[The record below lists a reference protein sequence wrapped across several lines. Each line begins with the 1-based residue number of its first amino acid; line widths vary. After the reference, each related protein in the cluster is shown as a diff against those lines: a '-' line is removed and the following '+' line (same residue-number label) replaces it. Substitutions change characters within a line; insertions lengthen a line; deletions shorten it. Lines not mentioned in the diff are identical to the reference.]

1 MADHED
7 QEVVALQQNVGKVSI
22 EDRGLGE
29 VQQELEVEK
38 KAKRSEGKGGEE
50 KNGEGGVMG
59 FIKDVGQTIGGLFSW
74 GAPDADISGFHIPV
88 LNTKRAEIVID
99 VLITNPN
106 PVPIPLVDMPYEIS
120 SDGRKLCSGTIP
132 DAGTVHAHGAV
143 TVKIPLTLIYKD
155 IVDTFDDIEPGQ
167 VLPYLAKVTLLVD
180 VPVIG
185 RIKIPLEKKGK
196 IPIPH
201 KPDVDLDK
209 IDWDHLSLEE
219 TSATLHLTVKNMN
232 KFDIG
237 INSFKYDLQIADV
250 SIGNANLKQSTEVK
264 GEGVG
269 SLMVPI
275 TFRPKD
281 FGGALWDI
289 MRGRGTGYTMVGAI
303 EVDTPFGPMHL
314 PFDKTSK
321 TTLKKKGDDD
331 EE

>member
-1 MADHED
+1 MADNED
-7 QEVVALQQNVGKVSI
+7 KEVVALEQNVGKVTI
-22 EDRGLGE
+22 EDRGSDKPE
-29 VQQELEVEK
+29 RENK
-38 KAKRSEGKGGEE
+38 D
-50 KNGEGGVMG
+50 EGGVMG
-59 FIKDVGQTIGGLFSW
+59 FIKDVGEAITGIFSW
-74 GAPDADISGFHIPV
+74 GKPDADIAGFNIPV
-88 LNTKRAEIVID
+88 LNTKRAEIIID

-106 PVPIPLVDMPYEIS
+106 PIPIPLVDMIYEIS

-132 DAGTVHAHGAV
+132 DAGTVHAHGKE

-167 VLPYLAKVTLLVD
+167 ILPYLAKVTMLID

-185 RIKIPLEKKGK
+185 RITIPLEKEGE

-219 TSATLHLTVKNMN
+219 TSATLHLTLKNLN

-237 INSFKYDLQIADV
+237 INSFEYDLQIADV
-250 SIGNANLKQSTEVK
+250 SIGKASLKESTEVK

-269 SLMVPI
+269 KLQVPI

-303 EVDTPFGPMHL
+303 NVDTPFGPMHL
-314 PFDKTSK
+314 PFSKTSE
-321 TTLKKKGDDD
+321 TTLKGKDD
-331 EE
+331 EDE

>member
-1 MADHED
+1 MADSDEK
-7 QEVVALQQNVGKVSI
+7 EVVALEQKVGNVSI
-22 EDRGLGE
+22 EDRG
-29 VQQELEVEK
+29 
-38 KAKRSEGKGGEE
+38 EE
-50 KNGEGGVMG
+50 KEGGVKG
-59 FIKDVGQTIGGLFSW
+59 FFKDVGEAIGGVFSW
-74 GAPDADISGFHIPV
+74 GKPDADISGFDIPV

-106 PVPIPLVDMPYEIS
+106 PIPIPLVDMIYNIS
-120 SDGRKLCSGTIP
+120 SDGRELCSGTIP
-132 DAGTVHAHGAV
+132 DAGTVHAHGKE

-185 RIKIPLEKKGK
+185 RIHIPLEKKGE

-201 KPDVDLDK
+201 KPDVDLEK

-219 TSATLHLTVKNMN
+219 TSATLHMTIKNMN

-237 INSFKYDLQIADV
+237 INKFDYDLQIADV
-250 SIGNANLKQSTEVK
+250 PIGQASLRQSTQVK
-264 GEGVG
+264 GEDVG
-269 SLMVPI
+269 NLQLPI

-289 MRGRGTGYTMVGAI
+289 IRGRGTGYTMVGAV
-303 EVDTPFGPMHL
+303 EVDTPWGPMHL
-314 PFDKTSK
+314 PFSKTSE
-321 TTLKKKGDDD
+321 TTLKGK
-331 EE
+331 EEEE

>member
-1 MADHED
+1 MADNED
-7 QEVVALQQNVGKVSI
+7 KEVVALEQNVGKVTI
-22 EDRGLGE
+22 EDRGSNKP
-29 VQQELEVEK
+29 EK
-38 KAKRSEGKGGEE
+38 EE
-50 KNGEGGVMG
+50 EGGVMG
-59 FIKDVGQTIGGLFSW
+59 FIKDVGEAIGGIFSW
-74 GAPDADISGFHIPV
+74 GKPDADISGFNIPV
-88 LNTKRAEIVID
+88 LNTKRAEIIID

-106 PVPIPLVDMPYEIS
+106 PIPIPLVDMIYDIS
-120 SDGRKLCSGTIP
+120 SDGRKLCAGTIP
-132 DAGTVHAHGAV
+132 DAGTIHAHGKE

-167 VLPYLAKVTLLVD
+167 VLPYLATVTLLID

-185 RIKIPLEKKGK
+185 RITIPLEKKGE

-219 TSATLHLTVKNMN
+219 TSATLHLTLKNMN

-237 INSFKYDLQIADV
+237 INSFQYDLQIADV
-250 SIGNANLKQSTEVK
+250 SIGQASLKESTEVK

-269 SLMVPI
+269 SLQVPI

-314 PFDKTSK
+314 PFSKTSE
-321 TTLKKKGDDD
+321 TTLKGKD
-331 EE
+331 EVSYH

>member
-1 MADHED
+1 MADNENK
-7 QEVVALQQNVGKVSI
+7 EVVALEQNVGKVTI
-22 EDRGLGE
+22 EDRGSDKPE
-29 VQQELEVEK
+29 RENK
-38 KAKRSEGKGGEE
+38 D
-50 KNGEGGVMG
+50 EGGVMG
-59 FIKDVGQTIGGLFSW
+59 FIKDVGEAITGIFSW
-74 GAPDADISGFHIPV
+74 GKPDADIAGFNIPV
-88 LNTKRAEIVID
+88 LNTKRAEIIID

-106 PVPIPLVDMPYEIS
+106 PIPIPLVDMIYEIS

-132 DAGTVHAHGAV
+132 DAGTVHAHGKE

-167 VLPYLAKVTLLVD
+167 ILPYLAKVTMLID

-185 RIKIPLEKKGK
+185 RVTIPLEKEGE

-201 KPDVDLDK
+201 NPDVDLDK

-219 TSATLHLTVKNMN
+219 TSATLHLTLKNLN

-237 INSFKYDLQIADV
+237 INSFEYDLQIADV
-250 SIGNANLKQSTEVK
+250 SIGNASLKESTEVK

-269 SLMVPI
+269 KLQVPI

-303 EVDTPFGPMHL
+303 NVDTPFGPMHL
-314 PFDKTSK
+314 PFSKTSE
-321 TTLKKKGDDD
+321 TTLKGKDD
-331 EE
+331 EDE

>member
-1 MADHED
+1 MAGNED
-7 QEVVALQQNVGKVSI
+7 KEVVALEQNVGNVTI
-22 EDRGLGE
+22 EDRGSDKPE
-29 VQQELEVEK
+29 REHKE
-38 KAKRSEGKGGEE
+38 
-50 KNGEGGVMG
+50 EGGVMG
-59 FIKDVGQTIGGLFSW
+59 FIKDVGEAISGIFSW
-74 GAPDADISGFHIPV
+74 GKPDADIAGFNIPV
-88 LNTKRAEIVID
+88 LNTKRAEIIID

-106 PVPIPLVDMPYEIS
+106 PIPIPLVDMIYEIS
-120 SDGRKLCSGTIP
+120 SDGRMLCSGTIP
-132 DAGTVHAHGAV
+132 DAGTVHAHGKE

-167 VLPYLAKVTLLVD
+167 ILPYLAKVTLLVD

-185 RIKIPLEKKGK
+185 RVTIPLEKEGE

-219 TSATLHLTVKNMN
+219 TSATLHLTLKNMN

-237 INSFKYDLQIADV
+237 INSFEYDLQIADV
-250 SIGNANLKQSTEVK
+250 SIGKASLKESTEVK
-264 GEGVG
+264 GEGEG
-269 SLMVPI
+269 HLQVPI

-303 EVDTPFGPMHL
+303 NVDTPFGPMHL
-314 PFDKTSK
+314 PFSKTSE
-321 TTLKKKGDDD
+321 TTLKSKED
-331 EE
+331 EDE